1 MEFLRPSM
9 PRTRGR
15 RRRLGITAGSAKVL
29 GTSVEAAVPLQ
40 RHSPSL
46 VLAVCTAELVTV
58 AILIVTGS
66 LAAFAAVIAMSV
78 VLVLVVATN
87 QRRILCLTRQGNV
100 LLLASTTAWPIA
112 VAGPVAEELRLPE
125 PGGLGAAITL
135 EGRTWWIDRSSYQSL
150 ANART
155 VQAGN
160 GDE

>member
-15 RRRLGITAGSAKVL
+15 RRRLGVTAASAKVL

-46 VLAVCTAELVTV
+46 VLAVCTAELVAL
-58 AILIVTGS
+58 AILILTGS
-66 LAAFAAVIAMSV
+66 LAAFAALVAISV

-87 QRRILCLTRQGNV
+87 QRRILCVTRQGNV

-112 VAGPVAEELRLPE
+112 VAGPVAGELRLPE
-125 PGGLGAAITL
+125 PSGLGAAITI
-135 EGRTWWIDRSSYQSL
+135 EGRNWWIDRSAYQAL
-150 ANART
+150 AKARAAP
-155 VQAGN
+155 AGN